1 MTLFGPQ
8 HAANNVVNSALNNNF
23 LSGGSKRPA
32 DFMFAQITMTEE
44 VEVVGVE
51 VTAIGHN
58 SGLNTFKK
66 TLISAGMN
74 PTTLAQNSDPA
85 ALETHNPLAVEYEG
99 PAGKGEVVHI
109 LFSKPVR
116 AKYVFLQADL
126 GASCY
131 TCYGERWGFSEVRI
145 LTAEEGVTHCMTNH
159 PANSLANNAKK
170 QVRFIIYIRNIKKF
184 SNF

>member
-1 MTLFGPQ
+1 MNKFGPQ
-8 HAANNVVNSALNNNF
+8 HVADGATNSALNNNF

-58 SGLNTFKK
+58 SGVNTFKK

-74 PTTLAQNSDPA
+74 PTTLAQNADPA
-85 ALETHNPLAVEYEG
+85 ALETHNPLSVEYEG
-99 PAGKGEVVHI
+99 PAGQGEVVYI
-109 LFSKPVR
+109 VFSKPVK
-116 AKYVFLQADL
+116 AKYVFMQADL

-131 TCYGERWGFSEVRI
+131 TCYGERWGFSEVKI
-145 LTAEEGVTHCMTNH
+145 LTAEDGVTHCMNTD
-159 PANSLANNAKK
+159 PLQGLANNAKK
-170 QVRFIIYIRNIKKF
+170 TVIR
-184 SNF
+184 